1 MIDGIGKSIT
11 DFKSIVM
18 IVPFGSRV
26 FARLRSITDS
36 ISFTSSESNGTTAL
50 LYGYFPSTFD
60 ASINKPWE
68 HVKMVNVAAT
78 ASFRMPE
85 ILATTAILLLWFSP
99 PPLLLLLSESR
110 RDRFRFSLSLSH
122 LYLFWS
128 STRRGRRPLV
138 FVTTFLISIL
148 IFSPQKKR

>member
-85 ILATTAILLLWFSP
+85 ILATTAILLWFSP
-99 PPLLLLLSESR
+99 R
-110 RDRFRFSLSLSH
+110 CCCCRKVDGIAFVFLSLSH
-122 LYLFWS
+122 LSF
-128 STRRGRRPLV
+128 GRRRREEEDPL
-138 FVTTFLISIL
+138 FL
-148 IFSPQKKR
+148 

>member
-18 IVPFGSRV
+18 IVPFGSRF
-26 FARLRSITDS
+26 FARLSSITES
-36 ISFTSSESNGTTAL
+36 ISLTSSESNGTTAL

-85 ILATTAILLLWFSP
+85 IFATTMMVFTVGKSTIAFV
-99 PPLLLLLSESR
+99 
-110 RDRFRFSLSLSH
+110 RDVVAFSLSH
-122 LYLFWS
+122 LL
-128 STRRGRRPLV
+128 LV
-138 FVTTFLISIL
+138 VDKGKTFL
-148 IFSPQKKR
+148 

>member
-85 ILATTAILLLWFSP
+85 IFATTMMVFRFCVVRKSGMLAFVRGVAFSLPHLLLVAVK
-99 PPLLLLLSESR
+99 
-110 RDRFRFSLSLSH
+110 
-122 LYLFWS
+122 
-128 STRRGRRPLV
+128 GRR
-138 FVTTFLISIL
+138 FCEEI
-148 IFSPQKKR
+148 